1 MRSVR
6 FALPGMVLLFFLLC
20 SCSFGEGALEEVVV
34 SKDETALTEEEE
46 TEPTEREAED
56 PEENPGDGEEDPDE
70 EGDPGDGEEEE
81 PPEEIPPAAV
91 FLGWRAVSGDTVVF
105 EFSQPVT
112 VADLDFGPEPEIA
125 EVLEEDCTVTV
136 VFAEELAPGLRV
148 EASLSVEDQHGN
160 RIDVQGSFR
169 SKNNRVPQMLINE
182 LRTEYNGKTF
192 KAEFIEFR
200 MLSGGNLG
208 ALRVF
213 VVRNEGNTGAVSKD
227 PVIYEFEPVEVQSG
241 EYVVIHLRTLE
252 EACSDE
258 YGEDLAESGGV
269 DSSATARDF
278 WVPGNIKWLRKT
290 DAVYVLDQ
298 DDNVLDAVMLSEKPD
313 PQWGKVYFSRAAEF
327 LFSQGAWTSPEGT
340 VCTPLDAVDSSGI
353 KTSYTRS
360 ISRDEAAEN
369 THTKADWYMTVNG
382 GATPGLPNNKERY
395 TN

>member
-1 MRSVR
+1 MRRLR
-6 FALPGMVLLFFLLC
+6 FALPGTVLLFFLLC
-20 SCSFGEGALEEVVV
+20 SCSFGEEAVEEVVV
-34 SKDETALTEEEE
+34 SKDGTALTKEEEA
-46 TEPTEREAED
+46 EPTEGETED
-56 PEENPGDGEEDPDE
+56 PEEDPGDGEDEEDPE
-70 EGDPGDGEEEE
+70 NGEEEE
-81 PPEEIPPAAV
+81 PPEEIPQAAI
-91 FLGWRAVSGDTVVF
+91 FLGWELVSGDTVVF

-112 VADLDFGPEPEIA
+112 VAELDFGPGPEIV

-169 SKNNRVPQMLINE
+169 SKNNRVPKMLINE
-182 LRTEYNGKTF
+182 LRTEYNSKTF

-227 PVIYEFEPVEVQSG
+227 PVIYEFEPVEVESG

-258 YGEDLAESGGV
+258 YGDDLAESGGA
-269 DSSATARDF
+269 DASATARDF
-278 WVPGNIKWLRKT
+278 WVPGNTERLRKT
-290 DAVYVLDQ
+290 DAIYVLDQ
-298 DDNVLDAVMLSEKPD
+298 DDKVLDAVMLSEKPD
-313 PQWGKVYFSRAAEF
+313 PQWGKIYFSRAAEF
-327 LFSQGAWTSPEGT
+327 LFSQDAWTSPEGT

-382 GATPGLPNNKERY
+382 GATPGLPNNP
-395 TN
+395 NHF

>member
-20 SCSFGEGALEEVVV
+20 SCSFGTEALEEEVV
-34 SKDETALTEEEE
+34 SNEETAQTEEEE
-46 TEPTEREAED
+46 TEPKEEEEEEEED
-56 PEENPGDGEEDPDE
+56 PED
-70 EGDPGDGEEEE
+70 EEEE
-81 PPEEIPPAAV
+81 EELPPAAV
-91 FLGWRAVSGDTVVF
+91 FLGWKLVSGDTVVF
-105 EFSQPVT
+105 EFSQPVA
-112 VADLDFGPEPEIA
+112 VAELDFGPDLEIL

-136 VFAEELAPGLRV
+136 VFAEEPAPGLRV
-148 EASLSVEDQHGN
+148 EASLSVEDEHGN

-192 KAEFIEFR
+192 KAEFIEFK

-213 VVRNEGNTGAVSKD
+213 VVRNEGNTGAASKD
-227 PVIYEFEPVEVQSG
+227 PLIFEFEPVEVQSG
-241 EYVVIHLRTLE
+241 EYVVLHLRTLE

-269 DSSATARDF
+269 DSSDTARDF
-278 WVPGNIKWLRKT
+278 WIPGNTKRLRKT

-298 DDNVLDAVMLSEKPD
+298 DGKVLDAVMLSEKPD
-313 PQWGKVYFSRAAEF
+313 PQWGKAYFVSAAEF
-327 LFSQGAWTSPEGT
+327 LFNQDAWTSPEGT

-360 ISRDEAAEN
+360 ISRDEESEN

-382 GATPGLPNNKERY
+382 GATPGLPNNPNRF
-395 TN
+395 